1 NQTSY
6 NGIALKN
13 KTHVYSKQSRDS
25 KSLKS
30 YSKGSILKYSSLN
43 KNWYV
48 TGVFINGKKQTGYIH
63 KSDVENADD
72 KSKSLQGVASKSP
85 TRIYASASTNSKSI
99 KSYKAGSILKYST
112 FSKDWYRTGVFING
126 KKQTGYIHKS
136 DVENADDKGKSLQG
150 VASKSPTHIYASAS
164 TNSKSIKSY
173 KVGSILKYS
182 TFSKD
187 WYRTGVFINGK
198 KQTGYIHKSHVENAD
213 DKGKS
218 LQGVASKSPTHI
230 YASASTNS
238 KSIKSYK
245 VGSIIKYSTFYK
257 DWYRTSVFINGKK
270 QTGYIHKS
278 HVENATDKPKSSF
291 GVALSKN
298 TNIYAKASKDSKAL
312 KSYKQ
317 GTILKYSTFS
327 KNWYKTGVF
336 INGKKHIGYIHK
348 SDVGTPAKQEKMRG
362 IGLNK
367 KTHVYEE
374 PFLSAKSLKNYAEGT
389 ILSFSSY
396 AHGWYKTGVYING
409 VYKVGYIKVDDVEL
423 AALEDAQNL
432 IEDAFALKN
441 PTNIYHTASRNSKII
456 KTYKKGSP
464 LKFRSLSKNWYQ
476 ARVKV
481 NGSYKTGYIH
491 TNDVGKISTQNKTTT
506 YNISLNDMIRS
517 QINNATKPKTSHTNM
532 YVKKDALKKVK
543 GKWKVKGKNQNVYD
557 GTGKNKKLLGTID
570 ERYVNDT
577 ITVYEN
583 SSTSKYYKFQTW
595 IIPLEDELKKYINP

>member
-1 NQTSY
+1 
-6 NGIALKN
+6 
-13 KTHVYSKQSRDS
+13 
-25 KSLKS
+25 
-30 YSKGSILKYSSLN
+30 
-43 KNWYV
+43 
-48 TGVFINGKKQTGYIH
+48 
-63 KSDVENADD
+63 
-72 KSKSLQGVASKSP
+72 
-85 TRIYASASTNSKSI
+85 
-99 KSYKAGSILKYST
+99 
-112 FSKDWYRTGVFING
+112 
-126 KKQTGYIHKS
+126 
-136 DVENADDKGKSLQG
+136 
-150 VASKSPTHIYASAS
+150 
-164 TNSKSIKSY
+164 
-173 KVGSILKYS
+173 
-182 TFSKD
+182 
-187 WYRTGVFINGK
+187 
-198 KQTGYIHKSHVENAD
+198 
-213 DKGKS
+213 
-218 LQGVASKSPTHI
+218 
-230 YASASTNS
+230 
-238 KSIKSYK
+238 
-245 VGSIIKYSTFYK
+245 
-257 DWYRTSVFINGKK
+257 
-270 QTGYIHKS
+270 
-278 HVENATDKPKSSF
+278 
-291 GVALSKN
+291 
-298 TNIYAKASKDSKAL
+298 L

-595 IIPLEDELKKYINP
+595 IIPLEDELKKYINPSNVNKGSNAYYQFALLSEPVYANTKEVNDNILKGKGILEGHASAFKKAAETYNVNELYLISHALLETGNGTSSLAKGSKYKGVKVYNMYGVGAADSCKDPRECG